1 MILNL
6 MKISLKSLLKNKLRT
21 ILTILGIY
29 IGIVSIVLIITIS
42 NSAKITI
49 KDKLEQLDTLL
60 VTARIF
66 NTKDI
71 NTKKVINKL
80 KEESAI
86 NNIAVRM
93 DMEWN
98 DGESIQSSDT
108 DNMQNETRSIEA
120 INIEY
125 FSIYP
130 DIKEKLIYGHVFTSI
145 EENNN
150 LPVCLLREDIANE
163 IYGNSKCIGK
173 YITVNNEKLKI
184 IGIMRNNS
192 ENEYDVNY
200 VADLYVLESYIES
213 SNEDYSINEICYI
226 VEPIGIKSRE
236 EVYAIV
242 DETIGEFLEKEDYY
256 VEQYL
261 FTTEEASLTIIDIV
275 SIVFI
280 IIAGISVVSGG
291 IGIMNVLL
299 VSVNEKIKE
308 IGIRRALGA
317 SKKVIFIQFI
327 LEGIFIMLS
336 AGILGIVTN
345 IFLVGIANNI
355 FVDYGLMLVVN
366 IEIIIYTMIFCGFL
380 GILFGLYPAWKA
392 SRLNPVE
399 ALRN

>member
-1 MILNL
+1 MILDL
-6 MKISLKSLLKNKLRT
+6 VKISFKSLLKNKLRT

-49 KDKLEQLDTLL
+49 KSELEQLDTLL

-66 NTKDI
+66 NTKGI
-71 NTKKVINKL
+71 NTKKVTENL
-80 KEESAI
+80 KEDSGI
-86 NNIAVRM
+86 KNIAVRM
-93 DMEWN
+93 EIEWN
-98 DGESIQSSDT
+98 DYESMQSSNT
-108 DNMQNETRSIEA
+108 DNTDYETHSIEA

-130 DIKEKLIYGHVFTSI
+130 DIKEKLMYGHIFTGI
-145 EENNN
+145 EEENN

-163 IYGNSKCIGK
+163 LCGNSKCIGK

-184 IGIMRNNS
+184 IGIMRNNLDD
-192 ENEYDVNY
+192 EYDSNY
-200 VADLYVLESYIES
+200 VADIYMLESYIEN
-213 SNEDYSINEICYI
+213 SNMDYSVNEICYI
-226 VEPIGIKSRE
+226 IEPIGIKSRE
-236 EVYAIV
+236 EVYSIV
-242 DETIGEFLEKEDYY
+242 DETIGEFLAKEDYY

-261 FTTEEASLTIIDIV
+261 YTAEEASLTIIDII

-280 IIAGISVVSGG
+280 VIAGISVVSGG

-327 LEGIFIMLS
+327 LEGVFIMLS
-336 AGILGIVTN
+336 AGVLGILTN
-345 IFLVGIANNI
+345 ILLVGIANNL
-355 FVDYGLMLVVN
+355 FSDYGLILAIN

-392 SRLNPVE
+392 SKLNPVD

>member
-1 MILNL
+1 MILDL
-6 MKISLKSLLKNKLRT
+6 IKISCKSLLKNKLRT

-42 NSAKITI
+42 NSAKTTI
-49 KDKLEQLDTLL
+49 KNELKQLDTLL

-66 NTKDI
+66 NTKD
-71 NTKKVINKL
+71 
-80 KEESAI
+80 SAI

-93 DMEWN
+93 DIEWN
-98 DGESIQSSDT
+98 DYENIQFNNN
-108 DNMQNETRSIEA
+108 DNMDYEIHSIEA
-120 INIEY
+120 INTEY

-130 DIKEKLIYGHVFTSI
+130 DIKDKIIYGHVFTNI

-150 LPVCLLREDIANE
+150 LPVCLLREDVANDL
-163 IYGNSKCIGK
+163 YGSSKCIGK
-173 YITVNNEKLKI
+173 YVTVNNEKLKV

-192 ENEYDVNY
+192 DNEYDLNY
-200 VADLYVLESYIES
+200 VAELYMLESYIES
-213 SNEDYSINEICYI
+213 SNEDYSINEISYI
-226 VEPIGIKSRE
+226 IEPIGIKSRE
-236 EVYAIV
+236 EVYSIV
-242 DETIGEFLEKEDYY
+242 DETIGEFLAKEDYY

-261 FTTEEASLTIIDIV
+261 YTAEEASLTIIDIV

-280 IIAGISVVSGG
+280 IIAGISIVSGG

-327 LEGIFIMLS
+327 LEGVFIMLS
-336 AGILGIVTN
+336 AGVLGILTN
-345 IFLVGIANNI
+345 IFLVGIANNL
-355 FVDYGLMLVVN
+355 FTDYGLILTVN
-366 IEIIIYTMIFCGFL
+366 IETIIYTMLFCGFL
-380 GILFGLYPAWKA
+380 GIVFGIYPAWKA
-392 SRLNPVE
+392 SKLNPVE

>member
-1 MILNL
+1 MILDL
-6 MKISLKSLLKNKLRT
+6 VKISFKSLLKNKLRT

-49 KDKLEQLDTLL
+49 KSELEQLDTLL

-66 NTKDI
+66 NTKGI
-71 NTKKVINKL
+71 NTKKVTENL
-80 KEESAI
+80 KEDSGI
-86 NNIAVRM
+86 KNIAVRM
-93 DMEWN
+93 EIEWN
-98 DGESIQSSDT
+98 DYESMQSSNT
-108 DNMQNETRSIEA
+108 DNTDYETHSIEA

-130 DIKEKLIYGHVFTSI
+130 DIKEKLMYGHIFTGI
-145 EENNN
+145 EEENN

-163 IYGNSKCIGK
+163 LCGNSKCIGK

-184 IGIMRNNS
+184 IGIMRNNLDD
-192 ENEYDVNY
+192 EYDSNY
-200 VADLYVLESYIES
+200 VADIYMLESYIEN
-213 SNEDYSINEICYI
+213 SNMDYSVNEICYI
-226 VEPIGIKSRE
+226 IEPIGIKSRE
-236 EVYAIV
+236 EVYSIV
-242 DETIGEFLEKEDYY
+242 DETIGEFLAKEDYY

-261 FTTEEASLTIIDIV
+261 YTAEEASLTIIDII

-280 IIAGISVVSGG
+280 VIAGISVVSGG

-327 LEGIFIMLS
+327 LEGVFIMLS
-336 AGILGIVTN
+336 AGVLGILTN
-345 IFLVGIANNI
+345 ILLVGIANNL
-355 FVDYGLMLVVN
+355 FSDYGLILAIN
-366 IEIIIYTMIFCGFL
+366 IETIIYTMIFCGFL

-392 SRLNPVE
+392 SKLNPVD

>member
-1 MILNL
+1 MILDL
-6 MKISLKSLLKNKLRT
+6 IKISFKSLLKNKLRT

-42 NSAKITI
+42 NSAKTTI
-49 KDKLEQLDTLL
+49 KSELEQLDTLL

-71 NTKKVINKL
+71 NTKKVVGNL
-80 KEESAI
+80 KEDSGI
-86 NNIAVRM
+86 KNIAVRM
-93 DMEWN
+93 EIEWN
-98 DGESIQSSDT
+98 DYEGMQSSNT
-108 DNMQNETRSIEA
+108 DNMDYETHSIEA
-120 INIEY
+120 INTEY

-130 DIKEKLIYGHVFTSI
+130 DIKEKLIHGHVFTRI
-145 EENNN
+145 EEENN

-163 IYGNSKCIGK
+163 LYGSSKCIGK
-173 YITVNNEKLKI
+173 DITVNNEKLKVV
-184 IGIMRNNS
+184 GIMRNNS
-192 ENEYDVNY
+192 DDEYDLNY
-200 VADLYVLESYIES
+200 VADLYMLESYIES
-213 SNEDYSINEICYI
+213 SNMDYSINEICYI
-226 VEPIGIKSRE
+226 IEPIGIKSRE
-236 EVYAIV
+236 EVYSIV
-242 DETIGEFLEKEDYY
+242 NETIGEFLAKEDYY

-261 FTTEEASLTIIDIV
+261 YTAEEASLTIIDIV

-280 IIAGISVVSGG
+280 VIAGISVVSGG

-308 IGIRRALGA
+308 IGIRRAIGA

-336 AGILGIVTN
+336 AGGLGILTN
-345 IFLVGIANNI
+345 IFLVGIANNL
-355 FVDYGLMLVVN
+355 FSSYGLILAVN
-366 IEIIIYTMIFCGFL
+366 IETIIYTMLFCSFL

-392 SRLNPVE
+392 SKLNPVD